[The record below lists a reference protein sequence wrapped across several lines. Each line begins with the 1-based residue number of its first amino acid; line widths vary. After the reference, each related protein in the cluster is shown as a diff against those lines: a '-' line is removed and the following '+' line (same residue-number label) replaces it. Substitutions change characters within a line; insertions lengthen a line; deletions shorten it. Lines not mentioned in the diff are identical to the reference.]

1 MKKLISLATVLLALL
16 LSAMPAS
23 APLCTITVPA
33 GGDIQ
38 AAIDAASP
46 GAVIC
51 LDPGIYTPAMTITIN
66 KSLTLQGPQAGVDPR
81 PSFGSTRNPADS
93 ATEAIVKGSITLFN
107 IAANN
112 VEING
117 LTLESSINSSSLN
130 IVQDNSESFISDGA
144 KVLYNIIH
152 NTNYYIAGAK
162 MNEAVKIRTG
172 ANSLIAHN
180 YIYNIPSPGD
190 GINFDRV
197 FSGTIEHNEL
207 RGQGSENAAIY
218 VYGSEYTTI
227 KCNLVYN
234 TLNNEAIKLGA
245 KGGADALLYG
255 GQIIGNIAHDTK
267 QDGIAIYTSHVLV
280 ENNEVYNSASE
291 NGAIYVA
298 YAVSGITITNNFVHD
313 NILNTGKWGNPGA
326 IMIGTGPDALTIY
339 VYQNNIRG
347 NSPNGLTNKAVASLN
362 AENNWWGD
370 ASGPY
375 NPTYNPD
382 GAGDSVSD
390 NVDFYP
396 WLTAPQPIVNI
407 CIPPNTPPVSQ
418 CKDVTVEADISCRA
432 DASIDNG
439 SYDPDGD
446 EITLSQDPEGPYGL
460 GTTLVILTVTD
471 SKGASSQCTG
481 TVTVEDKTPPT
492 ISAIS
497 INPSVLWPANHKMV
511 PVTVTV
517 SVFDNCGPLMCNIVS
532 VTSNEPINGLGDG
545 DTAPDWQ
552 INGGLMVNLRAERSG
567 KGSGR
572 IYTITIECKDASGN
586 TTTGKVTV
594 NVPHDQGKK

>member
-1 MKKLISLATVLLALL
+1 MKKLISLAVVLLALL

-23 APLCTITVPA
+23 SPECTTTVPA
-33 GGDIQ
+33 GGNIQ
-38 AAIDAASP
+38 LAINNASP
-46 GAVIC
+46 GDVIC
-51 LDPGIYTPAMTITIN
+51 LEPGVYLLAATIN
-66 KSLTLQGPQAGVDPR
+66 VNKSVTIRGPQAGVDPR
-81 PSFGSTRNPADS
+81 PSFGSTRDPADS
-93 ATEAIVKGSITLFN
+93 TTEAIVRGDITLFN

-117 LTLESSINSSSLN
+117 LTMESSISNSGWN
-130 IVQDNSESFISDGA
+130 IVEEDNNASFYSNGA

-152 NTNYYIAGAK
+152 NTNYPGGA

-172 ANSLIAHN
+172 TNALIAYN

-197 FSGTIEHNEL
+197 TSGTIEHNEL
-207 RGQGSENAAIY
+207 HDQGSENAAIY
-218 VYGSEYTTI
+218 VYGSQYTTI

-245 KGGADALLYG
+245 KGGADALLSG
-255 GQIIGNIAHDTK
+255 GQIIGNITHDTK
-267 QDGIAIYTSHVLV
+267 QDGIAIYTSDVLV
-280 ENNEVYNSASE
+280 DSNEVYNSTSE

-298 YAVSGITITNNFVHD
+298 WGVSNITITNNKVHE
-313 NILNTGKWGNPGA
+313 NTLSTSKSVDLGA
-326 IMIGTGPDALTIY
+326 IMIGTAVNSATVHVNY
-339 VYQNNIRG
+339 NNITG
-347 NSPNGLTNKAVASLN
+347 NFPNGVTNKASAPLD
-362 AENNWWGD
+362 ATDNWWG
-370 ASGPY
+370 AANGPS
-375 NPTYNPD
+375 
-382 GAGDSVSD
+382 GAGSGSGDKVST
-390 NVDFYP
+390 NVDFDP
-396 WLTAPQPIVNI
+396 WLIEPQPIVNI
-407 CIPPNTPPVSQ
+407 CIPPNTPPVAQ
-418 CKDVTVEADISCRA
+418 CKDMTVEADISCRA
-432 DASIDNG
+432 EASIDNG

-446 EITLSQDPEGPYGL
+446 EITLTQDPEGPYGL
-460 GTTLVILTVTD
+460 GTTLVTLTVTD
-471 SKGASSQCTG
+471 SKDASTQCTG
-481 TVTVEDKTPPT
+481 TVTVVDKTPPT
-492 ISAIS
+492 ISDIS

-517 SVFDNCGPLMCNIVS
+517 SVYDNCGPPMCNIVS

-545 DTAPDWQ
+545 DTSPDWQ

-586 TTTGKVTV
+586 TTTGTITV

>member
-1 MKKLISLATVLLALL
+1 MKKLISLAVVLLALL

-33 GGDIQ
+33 AGDIQ
-38 AAIDAASP
+38 AAIISAKP

-51 LDPGIYTPAMTITIN
+51 LEPGVYVPTATIN
-66 KSLTLQGPQAGVDPR
+66 VNKSVTIRGPQADVDPR

-93 ATEAIVKGSITLFN
+93 TTEAIVQGNFALFN
-107 IAANN
+107 IAADN

-117 LTLESSINSSSLN
+117 LTLESSIPSSKLN
-130 IVQDNSESFISDGA
+130 IVQEVDELFFSDGA

-152 NTNYYIAGAK
+152 NTNYLGGA

-172 ANSLIAHN
+172 SNSLIAYN

-197 FSGTIEHNEL
+197 TNGTIEHNEL
-207 RGQGSENAAIY
+207 HNQGSENAAIY

-227 KCNLVYN
+227 KCNLVYD
-234 TLNNEAIKLGA
+234 TIINEAIKLGA
-245 KGGADALLYG
+245 KGGADKLLFG
-255 GQIIGNIAHDTK
+255 GQIIGNITHDTK

-280 ENNEVYNSASE
+280 ESNEVYNSTSE

-298 YAVSGITITNNFVHD
+298 YAVSDITITNNFVHNNTL
-313 NILNTGKWGNPGA
+313 NIGKWGNPGA
-326 IMIGTGPDALTIY
+326 IMIGTAPNALTIY
-339 VYQNNIRG
+339 VYQNNITG
-347 NSPNGLTNKAVASLN
+347 NSPFGLTNYAVSSLN
-362 AENNWWGD
+362 AENNWWG
-370 ASGPY
+370 AANGPS
-375 NPTYNPD
+375 
-382 GAGDSVSD
+382 GAGFGSGDKVST
-390 NVDFYP
+390 NVDFDP
-396 WLTAPQPIVNI
+396 WLLAPESVANI
-407 CIPPNTPPVSQ
+407 CIPPNTPPVAQ
-418 CKDVTVEADISCRA
+418 CKDVTVTAGLDCTA
-432 DASIDNG
+432 AASIDYG

-446 EITLSQDPEGPYGL
+446 AITLTQDPEGPYGL
-460 GTTLVILTVTD
+460 GKTSVTLTVTD

-492 ISAIS
+492 ISIS
-497 INPSVLWPANHKMV
+497 TNPSVLWPANHKMV

-517 SVFDNCGPLMCNIVS
+517 SVFDNCDAPMCSIVS

-552 INGGLMVNLRAERSG
+552 ITGGLTVNLRAERSG

-572 IYTITIECKDASGN
+572 IYTITIKCKDASGN
-586 TTTGKVTV
+586 TTTGTVTV